1 MAYFHF
7 LAYFI
12 FTSSLVAGQST
23 TYFLKGTSGL
33 LKPVISGQPN
43 SILWKHDG
51 NKVVEFDGREQQ
63 VYSPYKDRI
72 TLDWLLAELNITG
85 LRFED
90 SGVYDLE
97 VEINH
102 NFYPSKYKL
111 EVIDKVSKPTI
122 SCEVNEGSSSD
133 VSKTK
138 AMLLCSAEPRKPESL
153 MKFDWRSQ
161 GKNLQLGPK
170 LTISLG
176 DNHDEEE
183 YSCSVSNPLSSETAT
198 FTARECYPD
207 KSSSAVLAACLSILF
222 ILLLGT
228 VVGIVF
234 CKLRQKACFTQKH
247 SNDLEKQSETEES
260 DAKTGPTED
269 NSPLFQRD
277 ETLPSRKCLV
287 PPKEKNNLNIKR
299 ESDEKT
305 APTEEKRPL
314 LPRDE
319 TRPSHQRLIQDHNM
333 SPDHPDITQK
343 ENNDSGVDERKMDF
357 RKNREVFEKNAEGGL
372 TTPPKDQA
380 NRHVHNKHDQDA
392 NQLQEPADVKL
403 PEYSDTEKANNQDRA
418 STHEESGEEA
428 QSDQEPEE
436 TQQWDHSES
445 EGNNGPNPAGVQA
458 QSPEGDPNAVQ
469 PKEPANIPP
478 PDSSHTAEANNQER
492 VSTPKESHKE
502 AEPGLEPEEA
512 SLSDHSES
520 EGKDGPNP
528 DDVLGQSPED
538 KPDEQPG
545 SDEGTAQD
553 GGNSPPVVD
562 AATPTSSPSADCCPA
577 GDNTTPGD
585 HASNQIKDK
594 DSEQESSRHK
604 NTAVVSP
611 SSSLGAEASLEH
623 DPNPHDNM
631 NNGDP
636 ETDQH
641 EKTAKDLLQSDTT
654 DPAEKNKQG
663 QADESHSDNE
673 SADKP
678 PASRDVHN
686 KHDQDANQL
695 KEPADVKLP
704 ENSDTE
710 KANNQDRASTPG
722 ESGEEAQ
729 SGLTPE
735 EASQSNH
742 SDCEGNNEP
751 GPAGDP
757 GQSQEDEQ
765 SALKPA
771 PELHGLETTCYES
784 DTEKLRKKHN
794 LKGDPNA
801 VQPKEPADI
810 PPPDSSNTAEANNQE
825 QVSTP
830 KNLIKRQSLV

>member
-678 PASRDVHN
+678 PEPKVRAGED
-686 KHDQDANQL
+686 
-695 KEPADVKLP
+695 KEPSKEKSGSDLVNTETEKTVQGSDS
-704 ENSDTE
+704 SDTQQNGDLSSKTAE
-710 KANNQDRASTPG
+710 E
-722 ESGEEAQ
+722 ESSNVPVQKDSDKKSEEDSRPQQTVTHTEEAKDQQETHNTQQ
-729 SGLTPE
+729 SVTSSSTEVDTINNKKSPNTAQQNPADEESDSQTPE
-735 EASQSNH
+735 GGH
-742 SDCEGNNEP
+742 SEGGN
-751 GPAGDP
+751 
-757 GQSQEDEQ
+757 
-765 SALKPA
+765 
-771 PELHGLETTCYES
+771 
-784 DTEKLRKKHN
+784 
-794 LKGDPNA
+794 
-801 VQPKEPADI
+801 
-810 PPPDSSNTAEANNQE
+810 
-825 QVSTP
+825 
-830 KNLIKRQSLV
+830 